1 LKWFTDRYSGGLKGV
16 PPLASEPVAYFNMEE
31 KLEVIIDVSKM
42 VTRPVKY
49 VKFIPTAFRKKP
61 INFSSKSF
69 NENQVECQFFGV
81 NGYEVVSKSKESD
94 QWEQAAHRY

>member
-1 LKWFTDRYSGGLKGV
+1 
-16 PPLASEPVAYFNMEE
+16 MEE
-31 KLEVIIDVSKM
+31 KLEIVIDVSNL
-42 VTRPVKY
+42 VTRAVKF

-81 NGYEVVSKSKESD
+81 NGHEVGS
-94 QWEQAAHRY
+94 

>member
-1 LKWFTDRYSGGLKGV
+1 MSEKELMKWFNDRYSGALKGV
-16 PPLASEPVAYFNMEE
+16 PPLPCEPIAYFNMEE
-31 KLEVIIDVSKM
+31 KLEVSVDVSKM
-42 VTRPVKY
+42 ITRPVKF

-81 NGYEVVSKSKESD
+81 NGYEV
-94 QWEQAAHRY
+94 AGR